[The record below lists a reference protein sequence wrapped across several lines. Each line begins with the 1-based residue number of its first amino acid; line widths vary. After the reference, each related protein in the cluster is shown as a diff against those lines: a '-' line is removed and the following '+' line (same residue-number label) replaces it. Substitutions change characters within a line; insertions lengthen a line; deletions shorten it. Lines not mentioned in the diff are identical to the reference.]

1 MRIFAKSISSRL
13 IQPLMCERCIGGDEA
28 LYLVTSDVINIR
40 VCAACA
46 EEARKLG
53 LTVASR
59 QEVPERSAVTSLA
72 REGWGFQMKLGK
84 LLGAITACLAVCVIY
99 SCPRMLHNL
108 RNMRPYFLRLH

>member
-1 MRIFAKSISSRL
+1 MRIFAKTISSKRF
-13 IQPLMCERCIGGDEA
+13 QPVMCERCIGGDEA
-28 LYLVTSDVINIR
+28 LYLVTSDLINMR

-59 QEVPERSAVTSLA
+59 QKVPERPTVTSLA

-99 SCPRMLHNL
+99 SYPRMFHNL
-108 RNMRPYFLRLH
+108 RNMRPHFLRSH